1 MTSEKQAGFSLL
13 EVIVSTAILFSVA
26 GAFLSMTAANGVL
39 LTREHSLMQNVY
51 ELSELAEE
59 GQGEWTGEELEI
71 IFEGEEEDASEIFGK
86 YIVTSEGGDSM
97 TYYKGDSMRNRDG
110 FTLLELVAALS
121 LSAVIGI
128 WAAGFFRQSDA

>member
-1 MTSEKQAGFSLL
+1 MTSEKSGR
-13 EVIVSTAILFSVA
+13 LFSFRGDRKHSHPLFVA

-97 TYYKGDSMRNRDG
+97 TYYKRG
-110 FTLLELVAALS
+110 F
-121 LSAVIGI
+121 
-128 WAAGFFRQSDA
+128 Q

>member
-71 IFEGEEEDASEIFGK
+71 IFEGEEEGQQAK
-86 YIVTSEGGDSM
+86 YLE
-97 TYYKGDSMRNRDG
+97 N
-110 FTLLELVAALS
+110 TL
-121 LSAVIGI
+121 
-128 WAAGFFRQSDA
+128 

>member
-39 LTREHSLMQNVY
+39 LTREHSLMQNAY
-51 ELSELAEE
+51 ELSELA
-59 GQGEWTGEELEI
+59 EELEI
-71 IFEGEEEDASEIFGK
+71 IFEGEEEGASEIFGK

-97 TYYKGDSMRNRDG
+97 TYYKRG
-110 FTLLELVAALS
+110 F
-121 LSAVIGI
+121 
-128 WAAGFFRQSDA
+128 Q

>member
-51 ELSELAEE
+51 ELS
-59 GQGEWTGEELEI
+59 
-71 IFEGEEEDASEIFGK
+71 D
-86 YIVTSEGGDSM
+86 IV
-97 TYYKGDSMRNRDG
+97 N
-110 FTLLELVAALS
+110 
-121 LSAVIGI
+121 IG
-128 WAAGFFRQSDA
+128 

>member
-26 GAFLSMTAANGVL
+26 GAFLS
-39 LTREHSLMQNVY
+39 REHSLMQNVY

-97 TYYKGDSMRNRDG
+97 TYYKRG
-110 FTLLELVAALS
+110 F
-121 LSAVIGI
+121 
-128 WAAGFFRQSDA
+128 Q

>member
-39 LTREHSLMQNVY
+39 LTREHSLMQNAY

-71 IFEGEEEDASEIFGK
+71 IFEGEEEGASEIFGK
-86 YIVTSEGGDSM
+86 YIVTSD
-97 TYYKGDSMRNRDG
+97 
-110 FTLLELVAALS
+110 F
-121 LSAVIGI
+121 I
-128 WAAGFFRQSDA
+128 F

>member
-51 ELSELAEE
+51 ELSEE

-97 TYYKGDSMRNRDG
+97 TYYKRG
-110 FTLLELVAALS
+110 F
-121 LSAVIGI
+121 
-128 WAAGFFRQSDA
+128 Q

>member
-13 EVIVSTAILFSVA
+13 EVIVSTAILFS
-26 GAFLSMTAANGVL
+26 
-39 LTREHSLMQNVY
+39 
-51 ELSELAEE
+51 EE

-97 TYYKGDSMRNRDG
+97 TYYKRG
-110 FTLLELVAALS
+110 F
-121 LSAVIGI
+121 
-128 WAAGFFRQSDA
+128 Q